1 MWFDKIVLYYIKT
14 KFLQKVIKKYA
25 KLTELGMQISEEI
38 DYVITLMDKLLKEL
52 NPSSAQLQE
61 AKAIQR
67 KHFSSV
73 NKAFP
78 YLEY

>member
-38 DYVITLMDKLLKEL
+38 DYVITKMDKLLKEL
-52 NPSSAQLQE
+52 NPSSRQLKE
-61 AKAIQR
+61 ARVKQMQ
-67 KHFSSV
+67 HFQSV
-73 NKAFP
+73 NKSYP